1 MERANAELFESQL
14 TKGRDEVL
22 LLSPVFL
29 QVMDLDK
36 DRVQEFVD
44 DSVSYYEEQ
53 SIIGNGVS
61 FHLRG
66 SERITFSECRK
77 ETTIGVDTLN
87 SETGVIA
94 IRNQIDQI
102 IDCEETAV
110 IQDLDNEASLEEAI
124 SSSEFARDLFTES
137 IHGVPLSSDNRL
149 LLPDH
154 QNYRDILIDEYG
166 MDEYLPHGDQVP
178 IYWFAPDIFQ
188 DRGFVV
194 RNNVPV
200 VQEVHGS
207 KYGIVNERL
216 DIGEL
221 KEDNSENRLMI
232 HLGSTGYHPIEVS
245 LWTKFSSLQTF
256 DDESVCQLEL
266 PDPATV

>member
-1 MERANAELFESQL
+1 
-14 TKGRDEVL
+14 
-22 LLSPVFL
+22 
-29 QVMDLDK
+29 MDLDK
-36 DRVQEFVD
+36 GRVQKFVD
-44 DSVSYYEEQ
+44 DSVNYYEEQ

-61 FHLRG
+61 FRLRD
-66 SERITFSECRK
+66 SERVPFSECKK

-87 SETGVIA
+87 SETGVVPV
-94 IRNQIDQI
+94 RNQIDQI
-102 IDCEETAV
+102 TDCEEIAV
-110 IQDLDNEASLEEAI
+110 IQDLDDEASLEEAI
-124 SSSEFARDLFTES
+124 SSSEFARELFTES
-137 IHGVPLSSDNRL
+137 IQGVPLSSDNRV

-154 QNYRDILIDEYG
+154 QNYRDALIDEYG
-166 MDEYLPHGDQVP
+166 TDEYLSHSDQVP

-194 RNNVPV
+194 RSNVPV
-200 VQEVHGS
+200 VQETHGS
-207 KYGIVNERL
+207 KYGIVNKRL

-221 KEDNSENRLMI
+221 EEDNSENRLMI

>member
-1 MERANAELFESQL
+1 MN
-14 TKGRDEVL
+14 
-22 LLSPVFL
+22 
-29 QVMDLDK
+29 LDR

-44 DSVSYYEEQ
+44 DSVNYYEVQ

-61 FHLRG
+61 FRLRD
-66 SERITFSECRK
+66 SERIPFSECRR

-87 SETGVIA
+87 SKSGVVA
-94 IRNQIDQI
+94 VRNQIDQI
-102 IDCEETAV
+102 TDCEEIEV

-124 SSSEFARDLFTES
+124 SSSEFARDLFTKS
-137 IHGVPLSSDNRL
+137 IQGVPLSRDNRV
-149 LLPDH
+149 LLPNH
-154 QNYRDILIDEYG
+154 QKYRDILIDEYG
-166 MDEYLPHGDQVP
+166 ADEYLPHSDQVP
-178 IYWFAPDIFQ
+178 IYWFPPDIFR

-194 RNNVPV
+194 GSDVPV

-207 KYGIVNERL
+207 EYGIVNEEL

-221 KEDNSENRLMI
+221 EEDNSENRLMI

-256 DDESVCQLEL
+256 DDDSVCQLEL